1 MAKSYRI
8 FAVAAKI
15 ESPSGTDA
23 VPTPAANVI
32 TVRNGRATPIAMNV
46 ESRELMRSYLGN
58 SEDIVVARWFEYE
71 FEVEM
76 VGSGA
81 AGTAPDYDPIMR
93 LTGHSKTVN
102 AGVDV
107 VYAPVSSAFETGSVY
122 INLDGLLHKTVM
134 SMASLGWDLSAG
146 KIPVWKVKGKGLFRP
161 MTDISNW
168 TPTYGN
174 HAKPVGVTYANTT
187 GSLHGVAAPIETL
200 TVDTAA
206 QIEYRNL
213 INFEGVQYTDR
224 KPAGNISLEMTSI
237 ATKDWATVASDATT
251 GVLNIVH
258 GTVAGNIV
266 EIDCPNAQITQ
277 PQYGNSQNVLMLQC
291 GLKLM
296 PGASGNDEYTITIR

>member
-1 MAKSYRI
+1 MSKSYRI

-23 VPTPAANVI
+23 VPTAAANIV

-46 ESRELMRSYLGN
+46 ESRELMRSFFGN
-58 SEDIVVARWFEYE
+58 SEDIVVARWCEFE

-81 AGTAPDYDPIMR
+81 AGTAPDYDVILRMC
-93 LTGHSKTVN
+93 GHSKTVT
-102 AGVDV
+102 AGVNV
-107 VYAPVSSAFETGSVY
+107 IYAPVSSGFETATVY
-122 INLDGLLHKTVM
+122 INLDGLLHKSVM
-134 SMASLGWDLSAG
+134 CMASLGWDLSAG

-187 GSLHGVAAPIETL
+187 GSLHGVAAPIETY

-213 INFEGVQYTDR
+213 INFEGVSYNDR

-251 GVLNIVH
+251 GVLTTTH
-258 GTVAGNIV
+258 GTTAGNIV
-266 EIDCPNAQITQ
+266 QIDCPNAQITQ